1 MKLELKLCDNCL
13 AVLRRQPNTTI
24 ITGTIS
30 VKTETTNILNI
41 LTQEDSKNFNFTVC
55 SKSCYGILLNKVLD
69 GYTPIKSEE
78 LDVIIKQ
85 KDCDKQS

>member
-30 VKTETTNILNI
+30 VQTESTNVLNV
-41 LTQEDSKNFNFTVC
+41 LTQEDSKDLSFTVC
-55 SKSCYGILLNKVLD
+55 SKACYSTILNKVLE
-69 GYTPIKSEE
+69 GYTPIKSDE

-85 KDCDKQS
+85 KPGDKHS

>member
-30 VKTETTNILNI
+30 VQTETTNVLNV
-41 LTQEDSKNFNFTVC
+41 LTQEDSKNLSFTVC
-55 SKSCYGILLNKVLD
+55 SKSCYAILLNKVLE

-85 KDCDKQS
+85 KDSDK